1 MKKPSRI
8 KAILLASFVAFIW
21 STSWILIKFGLNDIP
36 ALTFAGLRYFLGFL
50 CLTPFLFQ
58 SSVRRQILL
67 FTKAEW
73 TLILLMGVIT
83 YFTAQGTQ
91 FLSLAYLPATTLSL
105 ILNLTSVFVAILA
118 VYLIKEVPAWNQWLG
133 LAINL
138 IGVLIFFH
146 PQGGNGGAV
155 IGFIFAA
162 VCLASNTLGTLIG
175 RKVNAS
181 GKLNPIAVTMV
192 SMGIGSILMLSS
204 GLAWQGLPAISTRS
218 IVIILVLAVVNTAFT
233 FVVWNYTLQTLTA
246 VESSIINNTM
256 MVYIAIL
263 AWIFLDEI
271 QDLSGIIGLA
281 LAFIGAIIVNLK
293 IRKSEKNI
301 QKYEQ

>member
-1 MKKPSRI
+1 M
-8 KAILLASFVAFIW
+8 AFIW

-118 VYLIKEVPAWNQWLG
+118 VYLIKEVPTWNQWLG

-138 IGVLIFFH
+138 IGVLIFFY

-155 IGFIFAA
+155 IGFVFAA

-192 SMGIGSILMLSS
+192 SMGIGSILMLAS
-204 GLAWQGLPAISTRS
+204 GLTWQGIPAISTRS

-293 IRKSEKNI
+293 IRKSERNA
-301 QKYEQ
+301 QKHEQ

>member
-73 TLILLMGVIT
+73 ILILLMGVIT

-118 VYLIKEVPAWNQWLG
+118 VYLIKEVPTWNQWLG

-138 IGVLIFFH
+138 IGVLIFFY

-155 IGFIFAA
+155 IGFVFAA

-192 SMGIGSILMLSS
+192 SMGIGSILMLAS
-204 GLAWQGLPAISTRS
+204 GLTWQGIPAISTRS

>member
-1 MKKPSRI
+1 
-8 KAILLASFVAFIW
+8 LASFVAFVW
-21 STSWILIKFGLNDIP
+21 STSWILIKIGLSDIP

-50 CLTPFLFQ
+50 CLLPFLLQ
-58 SSVRRQILL
+58 SSVRKQISS
-67 FTKAEW
+67 FSKAEW
-73 TLILLMGVIT
+73 SLILLMGVIT

-118 VYLIKEVPAWNQWLG
+118 VYLIREVPAWNQWLG

-146 PQGGNGGAV
+146 PQGGNGGAA

-181 GKLNPIAVTMV
+181 GKLNPIAITMV
-192 SMGIGSILMLSS
+192 SMGIGSTLMLAS
-204 GLAWQGLPAISTRS
+204 GLTWQGLPAISTRS

-271 QDLSGIIGLA
+271 QDLSGIIGLS

-293 IRKSEKNI
+293 FRKSEKNI
-301 QKYEQ
+301 Q

>member
-1 MKKPSRI
+1 
-8 KAILLASFVAFIW
+8 LASFVAFIW

-58 SSVRRQILL
+58 SSVRKQILL

-118 VYLIKEVPAWNQWLG
+118 VYLIKEVPTWNQWLG

-138 IGVLIFFH
+138 IGVLIFFY

-192 SMGIGSILMLSS
+192 SMGIGSILMLAS
-204 GLAWQGLPAISTRS
+204 GLTWQGIPAISTRS

>member
-1 MKKPSRI
+1 M
-8 KAILLASFVAFIW
+8 AFIW

-73 TLILLMGVIT
+73 ILILLMGVIT

-118 VYLIKEVPAWNQWLG
+118 VYLIKEVPTWNQWLG

-138 IGVLIFFH
+138 IGVLIFFY

-155 IGFIFAA
+155 IGFVFAA

-192 SMGIGSILMLSS
+192 SMGIGSILMLAS
-204 GLAWQGLPAISTRS
+204 GLTWQGIPAISTRS

>member
-138 IGVLIFFH
+138 IGVLIFFY

-155 IGFIFAA
+155 IGFVFAA

-293 IRKSEKNI
+293 IRKSERNA
-301 QKYEQ
+301 QKHEQ

>member
-1 MKKPSRI
+1 M
-8 KAILLASFVAFIW
+8 AFIW

-73 TLILLMGVIT
+73 ILILLMGVIT

-118 VYLIKEVPAWNQWLG
+118 VYLIKEVPTWNQWLG

-138 IGVLIFFH
+138 IGVLIFFY

-192 SMGIGSILMLSS
+192 SMGIGSILMLAS
-204 GLAWQGLPAISTRS
+204 GLTWQGIPAISTRS

-293 IRKSEKNI
+293 IRKSERNA
-301 QKYEQ
+301 QKHEQ

>member
-21 STSWILIKFGLNDIP
+21 STSWILIKIGLNDIP

-50 CLTPFLFQ
+50 CLIPFLLQ
-58 SSVRRQILL
+58 STVRNQITT

-91 FLSLAYLPATTLSL
+91 FLSLSYLPATTLSL
-105 ILNLTSVFVAILA
+105 ILNLSSVCVAILA
-118 VYLIKEVPAWNQWLG
+118 VYLIREVPAWNQWLG

-138 IGVLIFFH
+138 IGVLIFFR
-146 PQGGNGGAV
+146 PQGSNGGAI
-155 IGFIFAA
+155 IGFVFAA
-162 VCLASNTLGTLIG
+162 VCLASNTVGTLIG

-181 GKLNPIAVTMV
+181 GKLNPIAITMV
-192 SMGIGSILMLSS
+192 SMGIGSILMLTS

-218 IVIILVLAVVNTAFT
+218 IVIILILAVVNTAFT

-263 AWIFLDEI
+263 AWIFLGEI
-271 QDLSGIIGLA
+271 QEMSGIIGLA

-293 IRKSEKNI
+293 FGKNAKSI
-301 QKYEQ
+301 QQT

>member
-1 MKKPSRI
+1 M
-8 KAILLASFVAFIW
+8 AFIW
-21 STSWILIKFGLNDIP
+21 STSWILIKFGLNDVP

-58 SSVRRQILL
+58 SSVRKQILL

-73 TLILLMGVIT
+73 ILILLMGVIT

-118 VYLIKEVPAWNQWLG
+118 VYLIKEVPTWNQWLG

-138 IGVLIFFH
+138 IGVLIFFY

-155 IGFIFAA
+155 IGFVFAA

-293 IRKSEKNI
+293 IRKSERNA
-301 QKYEQ
+301 QKHEQ

>member
-73 TLILLMGVIT
+73 ILILLMGVIT

-118 VYLIKEVPAWNQWLG
+118 VYLIKEVPTWNQWLG

-138 IGVLIFFH
+138 IGVLIFFY

-155 IGFIFAA
+155 IGFVFAA

>member
-1 MKKPSRI
+1 M
-8 KAILLASFVAFIW
+8 AFIW

-58 SSVRRQILL
+58 SSVRKQILL

-138 IGVLIFFH
+138 IGVLIFFY

-155 IGFIFAA
+155 IGFVFAA

-192 SMGIGSILMLSS
+192 SMGIGSILMLAS
-204 GLAWQGLPAISTRS
+204 GLTWQGIPAISTRS

-293 IRKSEKNI
+293 IRKSERNA
-301 QKYEQ
+301 QKHEQ

>member
-73 TLILLMGVIT
+73 ILILLMGVIT

-138 IGVLIFFH
+138 IGVLIFFY

-155 IGFIFAA
+155 IGFVFAA

-192 SMGIGSILMLSS
+192 SMGIGSILMLAS
-204 GLAWQGLPAISTRS
+204 GLTWQGIPAISTRS